1 MPEPENTPSS
11 ATRQSDAALDT
22 REALATLITLAQ
34 SIDHA
39 QNAGLEATGML
50 REEVAAVHGLLT
62 HLIEI
67 LTPAQPEDEGPSLR
81 DLITLMIQQQ
91 REMAR
96 LLKEL
101 AAAAGRIETHLGT
114 AAPPPAVQKAQ

>member
-1 MPEPENTPSS
+1 MTDSENNPAPEQ
-11 ATRQSDAALDT
+11 AQSDAPLDT
-22 REALATLITLAQ
+22 REALIKLIALAKG
-34 SIDHA
+34 IDQG

-50 REEVAAVHGLLT
+50 REEVAAVHGLLA

-101 AAAAGRIETHLGT
+101 AAAVGRIETHLGT
-114 AAPPPAVQKAQ
+114 AV

>member
-1 MPEPENTPSS
+1 MPNPENNPSPK
-11 ATRQSDAALDT
+11 QNPSDAPLDT
-22 REALATLITLAQ
+22 REALIKLIALAQ
-34 SIDHA
+34 GIDHG

-50 REEVAAVHGLLT
+50 REEIGALHGLLA

-67 LTPAQPEDEGPSLR
+67 LTPAQPENEGPSLR
-81 DLITLMIQQQ
+81 ELISLMIQQQ

-101 AAAAGRIETHLGT
+101 VTAARRIETHLGT
-114 AAPPPAVQKAQ
+114 ATTPPAVQKAQ